1 MDVLFVNGMELTK
14 SGNATPHIGQIILK
28 NIISPKYD
36 TEILSFDQLIAR
48 GEFDIDK
55 DPDALIDEMAEII
68 LKKKPKVVGFYT
80 ICDTFHL
87 VVAVSEVIRKRN
99 SDIFIFYGGPHAT
112 LTAKKCLETF
122 DFVDLICLGE
132 SEKSI
137 MPLMDEIFGKRDFSS
152 VPGVSYRQ
160 GNEIKQNP
168 CATLLTNEEL
178 TNYTQ
183 YDLGGV
189 LKYKDARV
197 LLEGGRGCPYQCTF
211 CSTSRFW
218 KRQFRVK
225 PVSVLIKEMDKY
237 HEMYGLTSFSIQHD
251 LFTANRKHLVSF
263 CNALIE
269 KNSPYVWRC
278 SSRVDVLDHELIE
291 LMKKSGCLEI
301 YLGIETGS
309 ERMQKII
316 KKNLNLD
323 NAMDMINFMI
333 RQGIVPTVS
342 FIYGYPDETI
352 EDYEKT
358 LTMLRKVFLTGKAT
372 VQLHK
377 FFPLPATEE
386 ADKVA
391 DRVYFD
397 FEKVDLSILNR
408 AVCGKRC
415 KDLIKQNK
423 ELFLQFY
430 TFDSEVR
437 VKYPYIE
444 AVVMLLGMFAGRF
457 YMTLYQ
463 IMNKY
468 EIHDIYKRYEDDFE
482 MLFFNYYELVSQ
494 SELLDKLEMVLKK
507 IVDNEHNDGW
517 SDIFRFEKAVFD
529 YIASGNK
536 EVVVI
541 DFENDIMAYL
551 KYGKRVKEHTR
562 LMLMREGNGGIKLK
576 RVPVNVNFIA

>member
-1 MDVLFVNGMELTK
+1 MEVLFVNGMELTK

-28 NIISPKYD
+28 NIISDKYD
-36 TEILSFDQLIAR
+36 TEILSFDNLVAK
-48 GEFDIDK
+48 GEFDINK
-55 DPDALIDEMAEII
+55 TPDDLIDEMAEVI
-68 LKKKPKVVGFYT
+68 LEKKPEVVGFYT
-80 ICDTFHL
+80 ICNTFHM

-99 SDIFIFYGGPHAT
+99 RDIFIFYGGPHAT
-112 LTAKKCLETF
+112 LTAKECLETF

-137 MPLMDEIFGKRDFSS
+137 LPLMDEIFGKRDFSS
-152 VPGVSYRQ
+152 VPGVSYRY
-160 GNEIKQNP
+160 GNEIRQNP
-168 CATLLTNEEL
+168 CAPLLADDEL

-183 YDLGGV
+183 YDLGEI
-189 LKYKDARV
+189 LKHKDARV
-197 LLEGGRGCPYQCTF
+197 MIEGGRGCPFQCTF

-225 PVSVLIKEMDKY
+225 PVPVLISEMDKY
-237 HEMYGLTSFSIQHD
+237 YEMYGIRSFSIQHD
-251 LFTANRKHLVSF
+251 MFTANRKHLVSF
-263 CNALIE
+263 CNSLIE
-269 KNSPYVWRC
+269 KGSPYVWRC
-278 SSRVDVLDHELIE
+278 SSRVDVLDHEVIE
-291 LMKKSGCLEI
+291 LMKRSGCLEI

-309 ERMQKII
+309 ERMQKVI

-323 NAMDMINFMI
+323 NAMDMITFMI

-386 ADKVA
+386 ADKIA
-391 DRVYFD
+391 DRAYFD
-397 FEKVDLSILNR
+397 FEKVDLSIFNR

-415 KDLIKQNK
+415 KDLIRQNK

-437 VKYPYIE
+437 IKYPYIE
-444 AVVMLLGMFAGRF
+444 SVVMLLSMFAGRF

-468 EIHDIYKRYEDDFE
+468 EIHDIYKKYEDDFE
-482 MLFFNYYELVSQ
+482 MLFFKYYELVTQ
-494 SELLDKLEMVLKK
+494 SELLDKLEIVLKR

-517 SDIFRFEKAVFD
+517 SDLFRFEKAVFD
-529 YIASGNK
+529 YTASGKK
-536 EVVVI
+536 EVVVM
-541 DFENDIMAYL
+541 DFDNDIMTYL
-551 KYGKRVKEHTR
+551 RSGNVVKEPTR
-562 LMLMREGNGGIKLK
+562 LMLMREENGGIKLK
-576 RVPVNVNFIA
+576 RVPVNVSFIA

>member
-1 MDVLFVNGMELTK
+1 MEVLFVNGMELTK

-28 NIISPKYD
+28 NIISEKYD
-36 TEILSFDQLIAR
+36 TEILSFDNLVAK
-48 GEFDIDK
+48 GEFDINK
-55 DPDALIDEMAEII
+55 TPDDLIDEMAEVI
-68 LKKKPKVVGFYT
+68 LEKKPEVVGFYT
-80 ICDTFHL
+80 ICNTFHM

-137 MPLMDEIFGKRDFSS
+137 LPLMDEIFGKRDFSS
-152 VPGVSYRQ
+152 VPGVSYRY
-160 GNEIKQNP
+160 GNEIRQNP
-168 CATLLTNEEL
+168 CAPLLADDEL

-183 YDLGGV
+183 YDLGEI
-189 LKYKDARV
+189 LKHKDARV
-197 LLEGGRGCPYQCTF
+197 MIEGGRGCPFQCTF

-225 PVSVLIKEMDKY
+225 PVPVLISEMDKY
-237 HEMYGLTSFSIQHD
+237 YEMYGIRSFSIQHD
-251 LFTANRKHLVSF
+251 MFTANRKHLVSF
-263 CNALIE
+263 CNSLIE
-269 KNSPYVWRC
+269 KGSPYVWRC
-278 SSRVDVLDHELIE
+278 SSRVDVLDHEVIE
-291 LMKKSGCLEI
+291 LMKRSGCLEI

-309 ERMQKII
+309 ERMQKVI

-323 NAMDMINFMI
+323 NAMDRIRYMIN
-333 RQGIVPTVS
+333 QGIVPTVS

-386 ADKVA
+386 ADKIA
-391 DRVYFD
+391 DRAYFD
-397 FEKVDLSILNR
+397 FEKVDLSIFNR

-415 KDLIKQNK
+415 KDLIRQNK

-437 VKYPYIE
+437 IKYPYIE
-444 AVVMLLGMFAGRF
+444 SVVMLLSMFAGRF

-468 EIHDIYKRYEDDFE
+468 EIHDIYKKYEDDFE
-482 MLFFNYYELVSQ
+482 MLFFKYYELVTQ
-494 SELLDKLEMVLKK
+494 SELLDKLEIVLKK

-517 SDIFRFEKAVFD
+517 SDLFRFEKAVFD
-529 YIASGNK
+529 YTASGKK
-536 EVVVI
+536 EVVVMNF
-541 DFENDIMAYL
+541 DNDIMTYL
-551 KYGKRVKEHTR
+551 RSGNVVKEPTR
-562 LMLMREGNGGIKLK
+562 LMLMREENGGIKLK
-576 RVPVNVNFIA
+576 RVPVNVSFIA